1 MNIGEYKTQLAALKS
16 SATNA
21 LVGGIVLGVM
31 AFAALLAKNIGIF
44 LFSCVLAAAL
54 FWYRRRKLA
63 AVRELEA
70 DFQAASEDPGLRPKK
85 MIDLYEL
92 FGVQEHE
99 SANVIRQAVMQ
110 HFQAGTVEPRYL
122 DMAKKTLLNPENA
135 RAVR

>member
-54 FWYRRRKLA
+54 LPFSH
-63 AVRELEA
+63 
-70 DFQAASEDPGLRPKK
+70 FFLRP
-85 MIDLYEL
+85 L
-92 FGVQEHE
+92 VQL
-99 SANVIRQAVMQ
+99 AQ
-110 HFQAGTVEPRYL
+110 HTDFFVYVHQCS
-122 DMAKKTLLNPENA
+122 LLG
-135 RAVR
+135 